1 MSTDG
6 VAPESQS
13 RNHHSAARAAQGERK
28 TIWSSIKRLVYRT
41 PQDVINE
48 IGIRDDQQQLIEKSI
63 HVCRHHWVMLLRDS
77 LLPVGLAFMAA
88 ALAYYR
94 AIGGDFL
101 ELDVGPVGEVDLFN
115 RFIIFLIVA
124 IFIVWFLLPMIT
136 SNRRKTRQALIGLA
150 ALLSALFY
158 FRYQGGRFFYVT
170 GNPNQAFD
178 TFNIVLLG
186 IICACLLWAIYVVF
200 DWLNDFLILTDQRV
214 IYDDEKLF
222 VRRVQDQITIDDI
235 QNVRVRTGEKTL
247 LGYIQH
253 HLKFGTIVVQ
263 SASFRKDI
271 VFKTAYNP
279 AEMQRHIMAEVK
291 KLQANRSKE
300 DFDNIIKTKILKT
313 APKPAQP
320 PPKPRPRSALSSWLG
335 TILPENPEQKED
347 GTIIWRPHW
356 IFAVTALARPVG
368 AFLLLLVILW
378 LGVSVEAI
386 PGGWFWVI
394 LLSGIVGFV
403 LWFAWVFEDYRND
416 MYILTLSQ
424 VVDLEKIPFGPENRR
439 SASLG
444 SLQNVQLKTS
454 FIGRL
459 IGYGDVELE
468 TAGGRGDSKLTFHG
482 VPDPNEVVFLIN
494 QYRAQFQRGEK
505 ERSLN
510 DTITLLEAFYKHLQ
524 QQQPADS

>member
-6 VAPESQS
+6 VVPESQPRNS
-13 RNHHSAARAAQGERK
+13 RSTARTAQGERK
-28 TIWSSIKRLVYRT
+28 SIWSSIKRLVYRT
-41 PQDVINE
+41 PQDIINE
-48 IGIRDDQQQLIEKSI
+48 IGITDDQHQLTEKSI
-63 HVCRHHWVMLLRDS
+63 YVCRHHWVMLLRDS
-77 LLPVGLAFMAA
+77 LLPLGLACLVA

-101 ELDVGPVGEVDLFN
+101 ELDVGTVGEVDLFN

-124 IFIVWFLLPMIT
+124 ILVVWFLLPMIM

-178 TFNIVLLG
+178 TFNILLLG
-186 IICACLLWAIYVVF
+186 IICACLLWGIYVVF
-200 DWLNDFLILTDQRV
+200 DWLNDFLILTDHRV

-235 QNVRVRTGEKTL
+235 QNVQVRTGEKTL

-253 HLKFGTIVVQ
+253 HLKFGTIIVQ

-271 VFKTAYNP
+271 VFKTAHNP
-279 AEMQRHIMAEVK
+279 AEMQRQIMGEVK

-300 DFDNIIKTKILKT
+300 DFENIIKTKIFKT
-313 APKPAQP
+313 ATKPAP
-320 PPKPRPRSALSSWLG
+320 PPPEPASRSAFNSFLG
-335 TILPENPEQKED
+335 KILLENPEQKAD
-347 GTIIWRPHW
+347 GTITWHPHW

-378 LGVSVEAI
+378 FGVSVDAI
-386 PGGWFWVI
+386 PGGWFWVV
-394 LLSGIVGFV
+394 LLSGIIGFI
-403 LWFAWVFEDYRND
+403 LWFAWVFEDYCND
-416 MYILTLSQ
+416 LYILTPSQ
-424 VVDLEKIPFGPENRR
+424 VIDVQKIPFGPENRR
-439 SASLG
+439 SAGLG
-444 SLQNVQLKTS
+444 SLQNVQLKTT

-459 IGYGDVELE
+459 IGYGNVELE
-468 TAGGRGDSKLTFHG
+468 TAGGRGDSKFTFYG

-494 QYRAQFQRGEK
+494 QYRAEFKRGEK

-510 DTITLLEAFYKHLQ
+510 DTITLLTAFYNQMQ
-524 QQQPADS
+524 QQHTDS